1 MRKLGFILL
10 AMMLVFALVVPVAA
24 QDTAVVA
31 QLEAYSET
39 IPPYGTISPVDV
51 ATALAERDLIL
62 LDVREVEEY
71 EAGHIEGAFNV
82 PIRTLGENL
91 NLLPDTEAE
100 IIVICQGG
108 ARAMLA
114 QTALRILGYN
124 NAQTMTGGMGAWV
137 GENLPTVTDPFMV
150 EAGEAP
156 EFDAAV
162 YEAVN
167 GYLANLPQGYGLTN
181 ANALNEALFEN
192 PDILLIDVRSPE
204 EWATGYIAGAEHIWV
219 NEFFASV
226 DAWPEDK
233 DAAIVIYCA
242 SGYRGGIATVMM
254 NLMGYTNVRNL
265 SGGIGGWIAA
275 GLPLEGVPEET
286 AEETAEFDFAAVA
299 DAYLSSLPE
308 TFNAVRPDG
317 LAEELASDDVPFLL
331 DVRTVDEYTES
342 HIEGAINI
350 PLQELTQNLDLLPAQ
365 DANIVVYCGSG
376 HRSAL
381 AMEALNLLG
390 YSNTRSLLTGFANW
404 SGATSDVPVE
414 AEVGTAPEIDPALF
428 EAIDGYISSIPDGYF
443 IVRADALNEELFEN
457 EIFLIDVRTDGEFE
471 AGYIEGAVHIPLEQL
486 VARMD
491 EWPQDLATA
500 IVVYDNPTHRS
511 TMAMEIMQILGY
523 ENVRTLGGGFGAW
536 SNADL
541 PVATP

>member
-1 MRKLGFILL
+1 MRKLGFVLL
-10 AMMLVFALVVPVAA
+10 AVMLVFALVVPVAA
-24 QDTAVVA
+24 QDAAVVA

-39 IPPYGTISPVDV
+39 IPPYGTISAADV
-51 ATALAERDLIL
+51 ATAIAERELVL

-71 EAGHIEGAFNV
+71 EAGHVEGAFNV

-114 QTALRILGYN
+114 QTALRVLGYS
-124 NAQTMTGGMGAWV
+124 NAQTMAGGMGAWV
-137 GENLPTVTDPFMV
+137 GEDLPTVTDPFMV

-167 GYLANLPQGYGLTN
+167 GYLVNLPQGYGLTN

-192 PDILLIDVRSPE
+192 PDILLIDVRSPD
-204 EWATGYIAGAEHIWV
+204 EWANGYIAGAEHIWV
-219 NEFFASV
+219 NEFMASV

-265 SGGIGGWIAA
+265 SGGIGAWIAA
-275 GLPLEGVPEET
+275 GLPLEGVPEEA

-299 DAYLSSLPE
+299 DEYLSSLPE

-317 LAEELASDDVPFLL
+317 LAEELEGDDVPFLV

-390 YSNTRSLLTGFANW
+390 YSNTRSMLTGFANW

-414 AEVGTAPEIDPALF
+414 AEVGMAPEIDPALF
-428 EAIDGYISSIPDGYF
+428 EAVDGYISSIPAGYF

-491 EWPQDLATA
+491 EWPEDMAAA

-536 SNADL
+536 SSADL

>member
-1 MRKLGFILL
+1 MRKLGFVLL

-114 QTALRILGYN
+114 QTSLRILGYS

-137 GENLPTVTDPFMV
+137 GENLPTVTDPFVV

-162 YEAVN
+162 YDAVN

-181 ANALNEALFEN
+181 ANALNEELFEN

-204 EWATGYIAGAEHIWV
+204 EWANGYIAGADHIWV
-219 NEFFASV
+219 NEFMASV

-233 DAAIVIYCA
+233 DAPIVIYCA

-265 SGGIGGWIAA
+265 SGGIGAWIAA

-286 AEETAEFDFAAVA
+286 AEEAAEFDFAAVA
-299 DAYLSSLPE
+299 DAYLSNLPE
-308 TFNAVRPDG
+308 NFNAVRPDG
-317 LAEELASDDVPFLL
+317 LAEELEGDDAPFLL

-350 PLQELTQNLDLLPAQ
+350 PLQEVTQNLDLLPEQ

-390 YSNTRSLLTGFANW
+390 YTNTRSMLTGFANW
-404 SGATSDVPVE
+404 AGATSDVPAE
-414 AEVGTAPEIDPALF
+414 AEVGTAPEIDAALF
-428 EAIDGYISSIPDGYF
+428 EAVDGYISSIPAGYYV
-443 IVRADALNEELFEN
+443 VRADALNEELFEN
-457 EIFLIDVRTDGEFE
+457 DIFLIDVRTTGEFE
-471 AGYIEGAVHIPLEQL
+471 AGYIEGAVHIPLEDL

-491 EWPQDLATA
+491 EWPEDLSAA